1 MFASAIFLFGFWLK
15 ILPDNVTSAPGLA
28 AAMSNF
34 GVGLLIVNLGTLID
48 LEDMIKEWKTVVVAL
63 LGMVGVVI
71 GALTIGAMLFGREW
85 ALTAVPATAGGTIA
99 VLLVQTAANTAGRPE
114 VAAFAI
120 LVMSF
125 RKFIG
130 MPIATYGMKRELTAK
145 IARGDFSAS
154 AASSGKTF
162 KLPDIRIFKP
172 TAKASNTN
180 NMKLF
185 KLAIVAT
192 VANLV
197 GLATQIPGADA
208 GNYFLNPNISY
219 LLFGLLFTR
228 LGFLEKGTLQKAD
241 SYGLMMLGLMLMLPG
256 TLAQVEPMDVVEMI
270 VPLAGLLV
278 IYSLATCVVAIIIGK
293 LVDSLIIGIICFIG
307 VTILNMP
314 FPMLLSVII
323 GVTNVI
329 PFFGPFIGAIPAAFL
344 VFLVSPL
351 QCVYFLIWILLL
363 QQFDGNILGP
373 KILGNSTGLSSFWV
387 LFSILFF
394 GGLFGFV
401 GMIIAVPAFAV
412 IYDLIS
418 RAVHRSLRLRKLP
431 METDEYRKL
440 DHIDEKT
447 GTFMELNKK

>member
-1 MFASAIFLFGFWLK
+1 MSIADLSIWNPVTCFAACAGVYVIGECLSRLIKGNVSSLMFASAIFLFGFWLN

-71 GALTIGAMLFGREW
+71 GAFTIGAMLFGREW

-293 LVDSLIIGIICFIG
+293 LVGYSPAVSCAIACTSMIGYPGTEILSNEVCDSLDCDDETRAKALEYIMPKMIVGGFAT
-307 VTILNMP
+307 VTIASVALAGVLA
-314 FPMLLSVII
+314 PMI
-323 GVTNVI
+323 
-329 PFFGPFIGAIPAAFL
+329 
-344 VFLVSPL
+344 
-351 QCVYFLIWILLL
+351 
-363 QQFDGNILGP
+363 
-373 KILGNSTGLSSFWV
+373 
-387 LFSILFF
+387 
-394 GGLFGFV
+394 
-401 GMIIAVPAFAV
+401 FA
-412 IYDLIS
+412 
-418 RAVHRSLRLRKLP
+418 
-431 METDEYRKL
+431 
-440 DHIDEKT
+440 
-447 GTFMELNKK
+447 

>member
-1 MFASAIFLFGFWLK
+1 MSIADLSIWNPVTCFAACAGVYVIGECLSRLTKGNVSSLMFASAIFLFGFWLN

-71 GALTIGAMLFGREW
+71 GAFTIGAMLFGREW

-172 TAKASNTN
+172 TGKASNTN

-314 FPMLLSVII
+314 FPMLLSVRPS
-323 GVTNVI
+323 GV
-329 PFFGPFIGAIPAAFL
+329 AIHSLSGRTF
-344 VFLVSPL
+344 
-351 QCVYFLIWILLL
+351 
-363 QQFDGNILGP
+363 
-373 KILGNSTGLSSFWV
+373 LSSEYSATITK
-387 LFSILFF
+387 LSRSSRSTCRSDQTL
-394 GGLFGFV
+394 
-401 GMIIAVPAFAV
+401 AS
-412 IYDLIS
+412 IS
-418 RAVHRSLRLRKLP
+418 RQLTQPCPV
-431 METDEYRKL
+431 
-440 DHIDEKT
+440 
-447 GTFMELNKK
+447 

>member
-1 MFASAIFLFGFWLK
+1 MSIADLSIWNPVTCFAACAGVYVIGECLSRLTKGNVSSLMFASAIFLFGFWLN

-71 GALTIGAMLFGREW
+71 GAFTIGAMLFGREW

-172 TAKASNTN
+172 TGKASNTN

-241 SYGLMMLGLMLMLPG
+241 SYGLMMLGLMLMLPAPW
-256 TLAQVEPMDVVEMI
+256 LR
-270 VPLAGLLV
+270 
-278 IYSLATCVVAIIIGK
+278 
-293 LVDSLIIGIICFIG
+293 
-307 VTILNMP
+307 
-314 FPMLLSVII
+314 
-323 GVTNVI
+323 
-329 PFFGPFIGAIPAAFL
+329 
-344 VFLVSPL
+344 
-351 QCVYFLIWILLL
+351 W
-363 QQFDGNILGP
+363 
-373 KILGNSTGLSSFWV
+373 
-387 LFSILFF
+387 
-394 GGLFGFV
+394 
-401 GMIIAVPAFAV
+401 
-412 IYDLIS
+412 S
-418 RAVHRSLRLRKLP
+418 RW
-431 METDEYRKL
+431 T
-440 DHIDEKT
+440 
-447 GTFMELNKK
+447 

>member
-1 MFASAIFLFGFWLK
+1 
-15 ILPDNVTSAPGLA
+15 
-28 AAMSNF
+28 
-34 GVGLLIVNLGTLID
+34 
-48 LEDMIKEWKTVVVAL
+48 
-63 LGMVGVVI
+63 
-71 GALTIGAMLFGREW
+71 
-85 ALTAVPATAGGTIA
+85 
-99 VLLVQTAANTAGRPE
+99 
-114 VAAFAI
+114 
-120 LVMSF
+120 MSF

-278 IYSLATCVVAIIIGK
+278 
-293 LVDSLIIGIICFIG
+293 
-307 VTILNMP
+307 
-314 FPMLLSVII
+314 
-323 GVTNVI
+323 
-329 PFFGPFIGAIPAAFL
+329 
-344 VFLVSPL
+344 SPL
-351 QCVYFLIWILLL
+351 AGYLCGCHHHRQA
-363 QQFDGNILGP
+363 
-373 KILGNSTGLSSFWV
+373 
-387 LFSILFF
+387 
-394 GGLFGFV
+394 GGLLPGGFLCHCLHQ
-401 GMIIAVPAFAV
+401 
-412 IYDLIS
+412 YD
-418 RAVHRSLRLRKLP
+418 RLPR
-431 METDEYRKL
+431 Y
-440 DHIDEKT
+440 
-447 GTFMELNKK
+447 